1 MNEKPSGPA
10 GFGILGGVPAA
21 VPRPFGSASAAVSPQ
36 LLAALLSPAHASPLE
51 ALLDTQPDLIFYVK
65 DSQGRYVMV
74 NEALRRRSGRAM
86 KSDLLGRTAAE
97 VFTGEVGERTQLQD
111 EQTLQLGQELHD
123 VLEFYLTA
131 QGTPVWCLTDKLPL
145 RGGSGEV
152 LGLVGLS
159 RDLPPASQ
167 HAEFPRV
174 ASALAY
180 IHAHFADGSL
190 RLRDVA
196 AHVGL
201 SADTLERLFRRV
213 THLTPKQLLL
223 RVRFDHA
230 VRLLRRPELSVSEVA
245 HACGYSDHSAF
256 TRKFR
261 RMAGISPQAYRRRL
275 RELGQL

>member
-1 MNEKPSGPA
+1 M
-10 GFGILGGVPAA
+10 
-21 VPRPFGSASAAVSPQ
+21 
-36 LLAALLSPAHASPLE
+36 
-51 ALLDTQPDLIFYVK
+51 DTQPDLAFYVK
-65 DSQGRYVMV
+65 DTAGRYVMV
-74 NEALRRRSGRAM
+74 NEVLRHRSGCAM

-97 VFTGEVGERTQLQD
+97 AFTGEVGERTQRQD

-131 QGTPVWCLTDKLPL
+131 QGSPIWCLTDKIPL
-145 RGGSGEV
+145 MGPDGAV
-152 LGLVGLS
+152 VGLVGLS
-159 RDLPPASQ
+159 RDLPQASR
-167 HAEFPRV
+167 HPEFPRV

-180 IHAHFADGSL
+180 IHAHFAEDL
-190 RLRDVA
+190 LLRDVA

-201 SADTLERLFRRV
+201 STDSLERLFRRV
-213 THLTPKQLLL
+213 TRLTPKQLLL

-230 VRLLRRPELSVSEVA
+230 VRLLRRPDMTVSQVA

-275 RELGQL
+275 RELGLL